1 LTYFTVFIRNCFIK
15 PNEGTFHNNDIMENY
30 NIADHNMVFSEAQKQ
45 EILQEITIEDS
56 TRKEKMFYDL
66 QYGLL
71 DTPDNHAPDDGVGAF
86 MI

>member
-1 LTYFTVFIRNCFIK
+1 
-15 PNEGTFHNNDIMENY
+15 
-30 NIADHNMVFSEAQKQ
+30 MVFSEAQKQ